1 MNKERRKRIEAA
13 IKSVEG
19 LEEHIQAMTTTLS
32 EIQSEIEAIRDEE
45 QEYLDNMPEA
55 MQSGSKGEVAQDAIN
70 NLESAYEPIGSLLST
85 LEEFSTESVTTDL
98 SEAMA

>member
-1 MNKERRKRIEAA
+1 MNKERRKRIETA

-19 LEEHIQAMTTTLS
+19 LEELIHGLTTALS
-32 EIQSEIEAIRDEE
+32 EIQSEIESIRDEE

-70 NLESAYEPIGSLLST
+70 NLGSAYEPIDSLLST
-85 LEEFSTESVTTDL
+85 LEEFSSESVTTDL
-98 SEAMA
+98 SEAAA